1 MNREEILEYLSTTDR
16 DKLNKLFESARNI
29 RTEMQGDKIFAYGFV
44 YFTTYCRNN
53 CNFCYYRN
61 SNKI

>member
-29 RTEMQGDKIFAYGFV
+29 RTEMQGDKIFA
-44 YFTTYCRNN
+44 
-53 CNFCYYRN
+53 
-61 SNKI
+61 